1 MTEST
6 NKPINQQN
14 NLTTIMPHYTLYN
27 LLTQI
32 QNESRKLIPKEE
44 VLSLNFQ
51 SEGNLRRVT
60 QQTSK
65 ESKINVMFSIQS
77 YKVKWAPKIFDWP
90 NCQKNG

>member
-14 NLTTIMPHYTLYN
+14 NLTTIMPPYSLYN

-32 QNESRKLIPKEE
+32 QNESRKLIPKEEE

-65 ESKINVMFSIQS
+65 ESKINVMFQFQS
-77 YKVKWAPKIFDWP
+77 LK
-90 NCQKNG
+90 

>member
-44 VLSLNFQ
+44 EVLSLNFQ

-65 ESKINVMFSIQS
+65 ESKNKCNVSIQS
-77 YKVKWAPKIFDWP
+77 LKVK
-90 NCQKNG
+90 

>member
-1 MTEST
+1 
-6 NKPINQQN
+6 
-14 NLTTIMPHYTLYN
+14 
-27 LLTQI
+27 
-32 QNESRKLIPKEE
+32 
-44 VLSLNFQ
+44 
-51 SEGNLRRVT
+51 LRRVT